1 MINNQ
6 VRADKPSYTLR
17 PINRGEGEGVVL
29 LTVQSA
35 DVLLDLDVVDV
46 LSFPTADIK
55 QMRLKT
61 Q

>member
-6 VRADKPSYTLR
+6 VRTDRPSYTLR